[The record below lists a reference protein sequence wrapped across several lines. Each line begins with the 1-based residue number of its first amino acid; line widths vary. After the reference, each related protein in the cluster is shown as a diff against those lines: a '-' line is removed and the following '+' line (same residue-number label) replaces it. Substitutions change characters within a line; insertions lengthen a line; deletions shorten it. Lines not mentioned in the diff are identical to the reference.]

1 METPLMKQYYEIK
14 KKYKDMIL
22 FYRVGDFY
30 ETFGDDARVVSKELN
45 IVLTSRNRDNVPMA
59 GIPYHALYSYVGKL
73 VNKGYKV
80 ALCEQLEDP
89 RYAKGIVKRDVVRIF
104 TAGTVYEEE
113 LLVSITNYI
122 CSISQ
127 SEGGSIVFADV
138 STGEFRGTSFDE
150 DVEENLISEI
160 QKINPREIVIA
171 NNVSENIM
179 NILEEKGIP
188 FTEID
193 MDRFKAM
200 AIIKKY
206 LKEDKIEEISKK
218 EDLTLSVGAL
228 FEYREKTNI
237 DALISLSEL
246 NIYSSGE
253 FLILDDST
261 IKNLEIFMDPRG
273 DERNSLL
280 GILDFCNTKMGGRIL
295 RRYIYHPSLDV
306 DTINERL
313 EIVEIFYKDTIL
325 RLSLID
331 LLKKIPDLERIWS
344 RIEVKRATPQD
355 LILLKRS
362 SSIIKEIAGIISSMK
377 NEKLKDFFKSIES
390 LDNASKIIENSINE
404 NFEFTKIKDGY
415 DSILDNYR
423 KIIRE
428 KENLIQ
434 EIEKKEIQS
443 TGIKNLRIGYN
454 DVFGYYIEVSKTQIS
469 KVPAYFIRKQTL
481 KNVERYTTQEL
492 QNLEYSV
499 SEAKLNI
506 DARENELYNKILE
519 EISKMKDIKEI
530 AKRIGILDFYITMAE
545 LASRRNYT
553 KPIINKTTEIEI
565 IEGRHPVLEL
575 QGNFIPN
582 DAYLDTF
589 NNRFLILTGPNMSG
603 KSTYM
608 RQIALIIIMAQIGS
622 FVPAKSARIG
632 IVDRIF
638 TRIGASDDILRGRS
652 TFLNEMIE
660 LANILKNATSRSFII
675 LDEVGRG
682 TSTFDGLSI
691 AWAAAEY
698 IHNKIGAKTIFATH
712 YHQLIELEK
721 HLEGVKNYHLPVV
734 EENGKLVFTRK
745 LKRGGISESYGIEVA
760 SMAGLPEEVLKRAK
774 EILKK
779 IEEENVLEIKKAQKI
794 TQKSLME
801 IILKEEIM
809 NINVDEIDEERA
821 KEILKKFKNMLQG

>member
-1 METPLMKQYYEIK
+1 
-14 KKYKDMIL
+14 
-22 FYRVGDFY
+22 
-30 ETFGDDARVVSKELN
+30 
-45 IVLTSRNRDNVPMA
+45 
-59 GIPYHALYSYVGKL
+59 
-73 VNKGYKV
+73 
-80 ALCEQLEDP
+80 
-89 RYAKGIVKRDVVRIF
+89 
-104 TAGTVYEEE
+104 
-113 LLVSITNYI
+113 
-122 CSISQ
+122 
-127 SEGGSIVFADV
+127 
-138 STGEFRGTSFDE
+138 
-150 DVEENLISEI
+150 
-160 QKINPREIVIA
+160 
-171 NNVSENIM
+171 
-179 NILEEKGIP
+179 
-188 FTEID
+188 
-193 MDRFKAM
+193 
-200 AIIKKY
+200 
-206 LKEDKIEEISKK
+206 
-218 EDLTLSVGAL
+218 
-228 FEYREKTNI
+228 
-237 DALISLSEL
+237 
-246 NIYSSGE
+246 
-253 FLILDDST
+253 
-261 IKNLEIFMDPRG
+261 
-273 DERNSLL
+273 
-280 GILDFCNTKMGGRIL
+280 
-295 RRYIYHPSLDV
+295 
-306 DTINERL
+306 
-313 EIVEIFYKDTIL
+313 
-325 RLSLID
+325 
-331 LLKKIPDLERIWS
+331 
-344 RIEVKRATPQD
+344 
-355 LILLKRS
+355 
-362 SSIIKEIAGIISSMK
+362 
-377 NEKLKDFFKSIES
+377 
-390 LDNASKIIENSINE
+390 
-404 NFEFTKIKDGY
+404 
-415 DSILDNYR
+415 
-423 KIIRE
+423 
-428 KENLIQ
+428 
-434 EIEKKEIQS
+434 KEIQS

-809 NINVDEIDEERA
+809 NINIDEIDEERA